1 MCVYVLLFVYASG
14 LMSTL
19 CEILCTKVMYKS
31 PLFLCRNLYF
41 VYKCHGLCTK
51 CNILCTKLVYKI
63 RFLCTESVFCVQKK
77 NFLYK
82 FEISCTKKNI
92 PPKTSIFITVQKL
105 IDRFGCLCIFWKV
118 GLRPFLACLVMLMS
132 LYRSRVC

>member
-14 LMSTL
+14 LMCIL
-19 CEILCTKVMYKS
+19 CQILCTKVMYKS

-51 CNILCTKLVYKI
+51 CNILCTKLVYRI

-77 NFLYK
+77 KILYK
-82 FEISCTKKNI
+82 FDISCTKKNI
-92 PPKTSIFITVQKL
+92 PCNISYWRRLYKLPTFQYKISFPCTTLIVQFL
-105 IDRFGCLCIFWKV
+105 NNLC
-118 GLRPFLACLVMLMS
+118 
-132 LYRSRVC
+132 